1 MSVSIPSFISRPLY
15 MDKISPY
22 MGKNIIKVLVGQRR
36 VGKSYLLYQIMAHIR
51 KSHPQFTLVYINK
64 ELHDFDSI
72 RNSVDLLAF
81 IKREA
86 GPAKKTCIFIDEV
99 QDITGFEHALRSLV
113 AQEKFDI
120 YCTGSNAFL
129 LSGELA
135 TYLSGRYVETK
146 VYGLSYPEFL
156 VFHKL
161 TNNNDSLLK
170 YMKYGGLP
178 YLINL
183 ELEDRIVYDYLQNI
197 YTAILYK
204 DVVRRFRIRNVS
216 FLERLAEYCADN
228 VGLLVSA
235 KKISDFLKSQKTA
248 ISPNVVLN
256 YLSFLCAAF
265 FILRTPRSEIKGKKV
280 FEIGEK
286 YYFEDLGLRHS
297 ITGYRQSDIGKVL
310 ENLVFLHLK
319 THGFDVHVGKLGDKE
334 IDFIAEKSGE
344 KIYVQVAYLIP
355 DKKAHD
361 REFGNLLS
369 IADNYRK
376 IVVSMDEPAD
386 GNYKGIEHVHIR
398 KFLALWSTTG

>member
-1 MSVSIPSFISRPLY
+1 MSVSIPSFLGRPLY
-15 MDKISPY
+15 MDKIAPY

-36 VGKSYLLYQIMAHIR
+36 VGKSYLLYQIMAHIQKHQPR
-51 KSHPQFTLVYINK
+51 STLIYINK
-64 ELHDFDSI
+64 ELHDFASI
-72 RNSVDLLAF
+72 GNSNDLLAY
-81 IKREA
+81 IKKTA
-86 GPAKKTCIFIDEV
+86 GPAKKASIFIDEI
-99 QDITGFEHALRSLV
+99 QDISGFEKALRSLM
-113 AQEKFDI
+113 AQERFDI

-129 LSGELA
+129 LAGELA
-135 TYLSGRYVETK
+135 TYLSGRFVEIK

-161 TNNNDSLLK
+161 PDDNDSLLK

-183 ELEDRIVYDYLQNI
+183 DLEDNIVYDYLRNI
-197 YTAILYK
+197 YNAILYK

-216 FLERLAEYCADN
+216 FLERLTEYCADN
-228 VGLLVSA
+228 VGSLVSA

-280 FEIGEK
+280 FEISEK

-297 ITGYRQSDIGKVL
+297 ITGYQQADIGKVL
-310 ENLVFLHLK
+310 ENLVYLDLK
-319 THGFDVHVGKLGDKE
+319 TRGFDVTVGKLGDKE
-334 IDFIAEKSGE
+334 IDFVAEKSGE
-344 KIYVQVAYLIP
+344 KLYVQVAYLIP
-355 DKKAHD
+355 DLKAHD

-369 IADNYRK
+369 ISDNYRK
-376 IVVSMDEPAD
+376 IVVSMDETAE
-386 GNYKGIEHVHIR
+386 GNFKGIEHMHIR
-398 KFLALWSTTG
+398 KFLGR